1 MMRFGAYDFSPSL
14 WPTIVTL
21 LLLPV
26 LTGFGIWQ
34 LERAAWKQQMVDS
47 HADRARRSPV
57 ALQSLHD
64 YRDAEQYTRVCARG
78 YYDMEH
84 QLLLDNRTY
93 EGYAGYHVLT
103 PLRLD
108 ESDKTVL
115 VNRGWV
121 PVGKSRAILPDI
133 PGTTGEVLVD
143 ATIKLPPQKLF
154 RLGAMDEVHEGWPQ
168 VVQQIELSELEE
180 RLGYPLEPL
189 ILLLDKDDVFGFIRD
204 WKPVYGVTPDK
215 HRAYAVQWFTLA
227 AVLLMIYI
235 GVNSK
240 RIQREP

>member
-1 MMRFGAYDFSPSL
+1 MRLGAYDFSPAL
-14 WPTIVTL
+14 WPTIATL
-21 LLLPV
+21 LLLPM

-34 LERAAWKQQMVDS
+34 LERATWKQEIIDT
-47 HADRARRSPV
+47 HADRARLSPV
-57 ALQSLHD
+57 SLRSLHD
-64 YRDAEQYTRVCARG
+64 YRDAEAYRPVFARG
-78 YYDMEH
+78 YYDMDH
-84 QLLLDNRTY
+84 QLLLDNRTHA
-93 EGYAGYHVLT
+93 GHAGYHVLT

-108 ESDKTVL
+108 ESGKTVL

-121 PVGKSRAILPDI
+121 PVGTSRAVLPDI

-143 ATIKLPPQKLF
+143 ATIKLPPTKLF
-154 RLGAMDEVHEGWPQ
+154 RLGDMDEVHDGWPQ
-168 VVQQIELSELEE
+168 VVQQIEMQELEE

-189 ILLLDKDDVFGFIRD
+189 ILLLDKDDEFGFVRD
-204 WKPVYGVTPDK
+204 WKPKYDVTPDK

-240 RIQREP
+240 RLPREK